1 MGHNAFEN
9 RSLDAA
15 TRYSR
20 RRPTIRVDDLDA
32 LRPIG
37 EQSRYSTIE
46 YLDLSILSDDAVPF
60 GIVHLN
66 LVDHHVFR
74 LENVDTRLPAF
85 ECQATHRDVVGVDN
99 RDGRLPGGANDDRS
113 RFSNDREWFVDDDRS
128 LMAAGGNVQRG
139 AGLSPCNRIRQ
150 AALYGRS
157 RAAGTQLK
165 TERDHASED
174 QCRSTRLRSCGSGR
188 DRQQ

>member
-46 YLDLSILSDDAVPF
+46 HLDLSILSDDAVPF

-139 AGLSPCNRIRQ
+139 AGVRPCKRIRQ

-157 RAAGTQLK
+157 RAAGAQAK
-165 TERDHASED
+165 P
-174 QCRSTRLRSCGSGR
+174 TRRPGTHYTSLVPNLVCLEPARE
-188 DRQQ
+188 RQQ